1 VNIDP
6 LAETSISIS
15 PYVYALNNPV
25 YFIDPDGMDE
35 YSFDEENFYGWG
47 GLSDPGWYYPE
58 GSNTPKYREE
68 IKSQK
73 DLDVK
78 GIKGEFI
85 CNECVIKRKN
95 DGKKMTLYDRDYH
108 DESSTGRQNWDYGDK
123 LGKKDKGSIDN
134 DNAQEPD
141 ANSNDNNVGNDMLDD
156 LISQNV
162 ESLEIEV
169 NFERDTSNIIGGEES
184 LNNLVNALN
193 KNPQVN
199 IQISGNANFSYDKG
213 FNGETPTMVNGEK
226 RKISDLQIERAKAV
240 KEFLIKRNISPNRL
254 DINTGRIGPNSRSA
268 SIKIVK

>member
-1 VNIDP
+1 MNDFFPQSQETFAEHSANENI
-6 LAETSISIS
+6 LRSWGTFAEHS
-15 PYVYALNNPV
+15 AN
-25 YFIDPDGMDE
+25 
-35 YSFDEENFYGWG
+35 ENILRSW
-47 GLSDPGWYYPE
+47 
-58 GSNTPKYREE
+58 
-68 IKSQK
+68 
-73 DLDVK
+73 
-78 GIKGEFI
+78 
-85 CNECVIKRKN
+85 
-95 DGKKMTLYDRDYH
+95 
-108 DESSTGRQNWDYGDK
+108 
-123 LGKKDKGSIDN
+123 GSIDN